1 MSRILVI
8 DDDDLVRS
16 TLVRMLERSGFDI
29 VTAKNGRE
37 GLAQFHAEPPDL
49 VVTDVIMPDL
59 DGIDTIMILRQESPG
74 IPIIAVS
81 GGGKAHA
88 MQFLDAAQ
96 KLGAD
101 FILPKPF
108 RQSDLVSAIARL
120 LEPGKKRKNV
130 T

>member
-8 DDDDLVRS
+8 DDNDLVRD
-16 TLVRMLERSGFDI
+16 TLVRILERAGFE
-29 VTAKNGRE
+29 TAAAKNGRE
-37 GLAQFHAEPPDL
+37 GLAQFHSQPPDL

-59 DGIDTIMILRQESPG
+59 DGIETIMALRQAAPG

-88 MQFLDAAQ
+88 MQFLDIAQ

-101 FILPKPF
+101 LALSKPF
-108 RQSDLVSAIARL
+108 KPAELVSAITELLARD
-120 LEPGKKRKNV
+120 KSRKGAA
-130 T
+130 